1 MTFKQTFS
9 LIGPLV
15 SSILR
20 TRLAESMASPVIKR
34 TLLGSL
40 ASTTMLSSGLVFGA
54 AGDAVFYKVDGSG
67 TNVIDITCTNNRFY
81 DLPPCFFEIKVEIF
95 DPDGLSN
102 FSPDTDGGTSYLP
115 SAPQDSFASF
125 QNAAPITGLG
135 NTHTEVTIKVAY
147 PNSVGNEQISL
158 NFQDDVGNDES
169 LTINWTLEE
178 VSINETPTSFYLE
191 DGSLSEL
198 TLVELDPSSPQEFTV
213 QLYDPDG
220 LTLDLFKY
228 GVVYF
233 VGSES
238 GTPPLGLVNINSVEA
253 IEVTIQVVFISND
266 GNASVFFEQDGSGT
280 SIAER
285 SATYEAQVFVVE
297 IYDADGIDTT
307 SFINPPSVSAQYSA
321 ASIDAIDA
329 LAGFGST
336 HAQLTITY
344 DATSAY
350 AASDSIRLQF
360 KDELGNDESLTI
372 NVSLG
377 GVDTSTALAIPSF
390 SANTLATA
398 EDVNAALF
406 TVARYATKLEEQVIA
421 LENELSTL
429 EASKADLIS
438 SIEAE
443 EASVQSVDEI
453 ITPFEDTTPISTLAD
468 LVGRT
473 YCFRATEYLLGG
485 DAGGNMHIKIAAS
498 SINWTIDSET
508 EATITVFSQYV
519 NSEGNDHYAVDFNAN
534 QGVFSSAW
542 SAFKPFE
549 NVEGQTYKGTPQLLG
564 GRYLVVTGD
573 HPYFIG
579 ANAGMY
585 ISSDGKYLMRQVV
598 EDIPREDNPDL
609 PYIVG
614 NRLWGAQCEGYE
626 L

>member
-253 IEVTIQVVFISND
+253 IEGAGNNYALVTIGYQVSLQTGEETGDSITLDVYDANNQGSGVTIQVVFISND

-406 TVARYATKLEEQVIA
+406 TVARYATKLEEEVIA

-485 DAGGNMHIKIAAS
+485 DAGGNMHIKIAA
-498 SINWTIDSET
+498 
-508 EATITVFSQYV
+508 Y
-519 NSEGNDHYAVDFNAN
+519 
-534 QGVFSSAW
+534 
-542 SAFKPFE
+542 
-549 NVEGQTYKGTPQLLG
+549 
-564 GRYLVVTGD
+564 
-573 HPYFIG
+573 
-579 ANAGMY
+579 
-585 ISSDGKYLMRQVV
+585 
-598 EDIPREDNPDL
+598 
-609 PYIVG
+609 
-614 NRLWGAQCEGYE
+614 
-626 L
+626 